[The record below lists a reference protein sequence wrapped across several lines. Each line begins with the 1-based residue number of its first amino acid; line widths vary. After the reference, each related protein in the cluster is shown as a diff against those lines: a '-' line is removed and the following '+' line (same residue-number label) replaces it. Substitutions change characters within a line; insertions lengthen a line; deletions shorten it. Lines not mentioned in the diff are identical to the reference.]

1 MRAALVAGIVIAGT
15 RIAAAQ
21 IVNVQGALAKP
32 PEEDGVTGDVSL
44 KLNWRTGNNP
54 IFDLGGAATVV
65 LKEGRWLGLGVARGG
80 YGTSRGLTLTRKTF
94 EHVRAR
100 VRVEG
105 RWRWEAFVQ
114 HEYDQFRRLLLR
126 GLAGTGPAFK
136 LVEQDTVGILLGVAY
151 MFEYEELDNR
161 MGTVDAGEDAFAHR
175 ASAYITGHED
185 LSDKVAIVQT
195 VYVQPRLDAP
205 SDLRILGELA
215 VQTKL
220 TTHIALRNSFTV
232 AYDASPPDQ
241 VETLDTALELALIVS
256 W

>member
-15 RIAAAQ
+15 RIASAQ

-32 PEEDGVTGDVSL
+32 PEDDGVSGEVSL

-54 IFDLGGAATVV
+54 IFDLGGAGSVL
-65 LKEGRWLGLGVARGG
+65 LKEGRWLGLAIARGG
-80 YGTSRGLTLTRKTF
+80 YGTSRGLMLTRKTF
-94 EHVRAR
+94 EHLRAR
-100 VRVEG
+100 VTLSPC
-105 RWRWEAFVQ
+105 WRWEAFGQ
-114 HEYDQFRRLLLR
+114 HEYDQFRRLSLR
-126 GLAGTGPAFK
+126 GLLGTGPVYA
-136 LVEQDTVGILLGVAY
+136 LVDRDTVGILVGVAY
-151 MFEYEELDNR
+151 MFEYEELDSR
-161 MGTVDAGEDAFAHR
+161 MGATDAGEDAFAHR
-175 ASAYITGHED
+175 ASAYVTGHED
-185 LSDKVAIVQT
+185 LSEKVAIVQT
-195 VYVQPRLDAP
+195 LYVQPRLDEP

-232 AYDASPPDQ
+232 AYDASPPDL